1 MNDAPRQ
8 KLREI
13 IRQHGRG
20 IVENPRRVENLLRDY
35 CGEFRRE
42 ISVLTMALEEHAV
55 ADLLRRVRSAAQSY
69 ARAAGAKIVRQ
80 SRFVES
86 AARWSIESWA
96 WAFGLISDAEL
107 ANKGNY
113 AESKQS

>member
-13 IRQHGRG
+13 IRQHGQ
-20 IVENPRRVENLLRDY
+20 IIIENPRRLENLLRDY

-55 ADLLRRVRSAAQSY
+55 ADMLSTASALPREVMLTRLTQRLCDNLALSD
-69 ARAAGAKIVRQ
+69 A
-80 SRFVES
+80 
-86 AARWSIESWA
+86 AARWSIESW
-96 WAFGLISDAEL
+96 FEVGYEFKNGFSNRI
-107 ANKGNY
+107 N
-113 AESKQS
+113 

>member
-13 IRQHGRG
+13 IRQHGQV
-20 IVENPRRVENLLRDY
+20 IIENPRRLENLLRDY

-55 ADLLRRVRSAAQSY
+55 ADMLSAAPAALPRKVTLARLAQRLCDNLAAKFHLQRNLILRPQTFLPQSHQQ
-69 ARAAGAKIVRQ
+69 G
-80 SRFVES
+80 F
-86 AARWSIESWA
+86 
-96 WAFGLISDAEL
+96 LI
-107 ANKGNY
+107 NGF
-113 AESKQS
+113 

>member
-13 IRQHGRG
+13 LRQHGQV
-20 IVENPRRVENLLRDY
+20 IIENPRRLENLLRDY

-55 ADLLRRVRSAAQSY
+55 ADMLAASALPRKVTLARLAQRLCDNLALS
-69 ARAAGAKIVRQ
+69 
-80 SRFVES
+80 ET

-96 WAFGLISDAEL
+96 WAFGLITRL
-107 ANKGNY
+107 L
-113 AESKQS
+113 